1 MRVVMIHALVESM
14 SPVKNAF
21 QEEFPEAELI
31 NVLDEGLF
39 IDFEGKITPG
49 LGRRMSQLI
58 CYNAEHGADA
68 IGLACSVYAP
78 VVDTAR
84 ELVDIPVISSYGPV
98 MDEAVKQG
106 KRVGIIA
113 SVPATLRDA
122 EYYLRRA
129 GTEHG
134 VEVEP
139 KLCLAEDLIP
149 VLRMEGE
156 SAFHF
161 RLAEEVN
168 RMSLEVDAVL
178 LSQFSMASALSY
190 LRENTNIPVL
200 SAPHSSARRLKE
212 LLLVTA
218 H

>member
-1 MRVVMIHALVESM
+1 M
-14 SPVKNAF
+14 AF
-21 QEEFPEAELI
+21 QEEFPEAELV
-31 NVLDEGLF
+31 NVVDEVLF
-39 IDFEGKITPG
+39 VDFDEEITPR
-49 LGRRMSQLI
+49 LRRRMSQLI
-58 CYNAEHGADA
+58 CYCAEHGANA
-68 IGLACSVYAP
+68 VGLACSVYAP
-78 VVDTAR
+78 VVETAR

-98 MDEAVKQG
+98 MDEAVKHG

-129 GTEHG
+129 AAEHG
-134 VEVEP
+134 VTVEP

-149 VLRMEGE
+149 VLRMEGHA
-156 SAFHF
+156 AFHR

-168 RMSLEVDAVL
+168 RIASDVDVVL

-190 LRENTNIPVL
+190 LRESISIQVL

-212 LLLVTA
+212 LLSVA
-218 H
+218 AQ